1 MWPAGQQ
8 QQPGDGN
15 PQHQGPPGPGPH
27 APHPHQQPGYQQPGY
42 QQSGYQQPNP
52 YQQPPGPGGQPGYQQ
67 PGLYQ
72 QTTVSQ
78 PTVSPYPVAGPPP
91 GPPGNR
97 RKTAV
102 VAVVAALAV
111 VAAAVVTGVVV
122 LGGDRDTGDRADP
135 QGGGASAGSAETAET
150 AGAQSPPP
158 VTSTEEN
165 PRAGKDAEPT
175 VPGWK
180 VVINPQHGTMFDVPP
195 EWTLMGAG
203 MQTGYEDEKKGDGTP
218 AVVMSAPA
226 QLRPTW
232 CLYDYNKDGTKE
244 DWGLATAGTKG
255 ARGARSTADAAYNE
269 AFNWAWAAYAQGDA
283 AGTVKVARA
292 RPFTTASGLAGSV
305 ATATATG
312 TKKRHACETD
322 GKSTAFSF
330 KDSTGEIK
338 TFVLHGV
345 KGVKGELPEAT
356 VQKIL
361 GTIRQVKAAGG

>member
-8 QQPGDGN
+8 RQPGDGN
-15 PQHQGPPGPGPH
+15 PPYQGPPGPGPQ
-27 APHPHQQPGYQQPGY
+27 APNPY
-42 QQSGYQQPNP
+42 QQSGPRQPNP
-52 YQQPPGPGGQPGYQQ
+52 YQQPPGQGVYGQPSPYQQ
-67 PGLYQ
+67 P
-72 QTTVSQ
+72 TVSQ
-78 PTVSPYPVAGPPP
+78 PAVSQSPASHYTAPGPPP
-91 GPPGNR
+91 PGDR
-97 RKTAV
+97 RKTTV

-111 VAAAVVTGVVV
+111 VATAVVTGVVV
-122 LGGDRDTGDRADP
+122 LGGEGDTGDSADR
-135 QGGGASAGSAETAET
+135 QRGGATVSAGGAEPGTP
-150 AGAQSPPP
+150 SPPP
-158 VTSTEEN
+158 AGPTSTEEN

-203 MQTGYEDEKKGDGTP
+203 MQTGYEDEKKGNGAP

-232 CLYDYNKDGTKE
+232 CLYDYDKDGTKE

-269 AFNWAWAAYAQGDA
+269 AYNWAWAAYAQGDA
-283 AGTVKVARA
+283 EGTVRVARA
-292 RPFTTASGLAGSV
+292 KPFTTASGLTGSV
-305 ATATATG
+305 ATATASG

-345 KGVKGELPEAT
+345 AGVTGELPEAT
-356 VQKIL
+356 VRKIL
-361 GTIRQVKAAGG
+361 GTIRQANADGE